1 MMNLLRLINAEF
13 VKMRHTVLFWL
24 HIVVPVAG
32 AAVFLMYYQY
42 APWEPPGKVEGY
54 IQALAIAFP
63 FLTAMICSMA
73 VELEEEG
80 HMQTFFTMTNKR
92 WHALTGKLL
101 TLLLAGLAATAAA
114 VLIFAGGFE
123 LIIEHNPISWQ
134 TYVEL
139 TILLFAGQILI
150 YEFHLFLSFQFG
162 KGASI
167 GAGVAESVLAAL
179 MLTGLGRGIWQ
190 YLPAAWSGSWCNYL
204 LIYKAG
210 NKEAWNI
217 VSEAIPRELLACAAA
232 ALLAQAAL
240 FVWFHYYEG
249 RRCLE

>member
-1 MMNLLRLINAEF
+1 MRNLLRLISAEF
-13 VKMRHTVLFWL
+13 VKMRHTVLLWL
-24 HIVVPVAG
+24 HIVVPLVG
-32 AAVFLMYYQY
+32 VAVFLMYYQY
-42 APWEPPGKVEGY
+42 APWEPLGKVVGY
-54 IQALAIAFP
+54 IQALSIAFP
-63 FLTAMICSMA
+63 FLTGMICSMA
-73 VELEEEG
+73 AELEEEG
-80 HMQTFFTMTNKR
+80 HMQTFFTVTKRR
-92 WHALTGKLL
+92 WHALMGKLL
-101 TLLLAGLAATAAA
+101 ALLLAALAATAAA

-123 LIIEHNPISWQ
+123 LIVEHNPISWQ

-162 KGASI
+162 KGVSI
-167 GAGVAESVLAAL
+167 GVGVPESVLAAL
-179 MLTGLGRGIWQ
+179 MLTGMGRGIWQ
-190 YLPAAWSGSWCNYL
+190 YLPASWSGSWCNYL

-217 VSEAIPRELLACAAA
+217 VSEAIPRELLACAVA
-232 ALLAQAAL
+232 ALLAQAAM